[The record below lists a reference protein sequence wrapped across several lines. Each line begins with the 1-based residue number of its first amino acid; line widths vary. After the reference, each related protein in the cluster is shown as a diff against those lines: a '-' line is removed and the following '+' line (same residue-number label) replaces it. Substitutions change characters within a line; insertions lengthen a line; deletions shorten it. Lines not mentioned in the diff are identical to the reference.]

1 MEHILMQ
8 IKKRR
13 GVTIP
18 KLLMMIL
25 GFKNWWELAPQHFC
39 TPLPCRKT
47 HAKAFFDRNTQKK
60 MSFFMS
66 RRDAL
71 YTFEEIAPE
80 YLSGIDPRD
89 QTGV

>member
-47 HAKAFFDRNTQKK
+47 RAKAFLSPTVLRTEGDLQVDHLYVCGFSPLSYWMNTILLFN
-60 MSFFMS
+60 S
-66 RRDAL
+66 
-71 YTFEEIAPE
+71 PC
-80 YLSGIDPRD
+80 
-89 QTGV
+89 